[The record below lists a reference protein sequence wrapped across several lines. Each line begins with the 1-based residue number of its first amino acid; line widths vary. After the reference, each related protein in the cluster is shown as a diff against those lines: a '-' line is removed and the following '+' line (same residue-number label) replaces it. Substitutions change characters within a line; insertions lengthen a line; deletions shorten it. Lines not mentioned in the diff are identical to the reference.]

1 MRRETTT
8 IEKLRYRF
16 TPEEHLQNAQ
26 FLAEKLDQVSEMK
39 ADHDDVKADLKEQ
52 EKKVEAEIGRFTRL
66 VRDQFEMRDVQCRWD
81 FGRPS
86 NNQKTLIRL
95 DTNDDV
101 RVEILLDHE
110 RQEMLKLEMPSHILS
125 GPGSLKD
132 QKVNTLADSD
142 IDYFASR
149 DEDALLKFGWVKADI
164 DAIFEEAKRRAVEK
178 AKEIKP
184 ASTAEVAAA
193 SETVNDSAAQF
204 VAEAVSAEAP
214 PTDAFDASADECP
227 ACDAGVPL
235 KLDGLQHQNG
245 AHCPVGYRNAEVPLP
260 PQEEPVEAA
269 HTLPSV
275 RAIDGPKQTR
285 RRSAGIKPPTA
296 AERAQI
302 EQIQAEEAAEFEQA
316 GYPQDGSE

>member
-39 ADHDDVKADLKEQ
+39 ADHDAVKADLKEQ

-132 QKVNTLADSD
+132 QKVNSLAQED

-178 AKEIKP
+178 AKETKP
-184 ASTAEVAAA
+184 TSTAEVAAA

-204 VAEAVSAEAP
+204 VAEVAGT
-214 PTDAFDASADECP
+214 TDAFDASGGECP

-235 KLDGLQHQNG
+235 KLDGRQHQNG
-245 AHCPVGYRNAEVPLP
+245 AHCPIGYRNAELAP
-260 PQEEPVEAA
+260 PQDAPVEAA

-296 AERAQI
+296 AERAQL
-302 EQIQAEEAAEFEQA
+302 EQIQTEEAAEYAQA
-316 GYPQDGSE
+316 GYPQEEGSE